1 MVVVHGLAP
10 KNREVGDVAI
20 AAGERCQAEC
30 AAHGGASIHGD
41 LGEGRREAVGHD
53 ASAVHSQEL
62 NVAQAVPEAVPGQDE
77 AVALIRRAEVGG
89 DHLGILIE
97 VAVAGDQHGAAQ
109 GSVGAY
115 HGVAHL
121 IGGGVAGAALVQGVD
136 RHGGAVGEHGG
147 FQRLHAAIGAVV
159 ERCGRAPS
167 AAFIVAIV
175 DGVLGLEVQGVV
187 GVGVIDAAPEDHGAV
202 LSIGGHHGGEIRRAV
217 GGEAGGRPIR
227 AVVDRGHDFRAVH
240 QEVLLLHTDF
250 VIGVLAG
257 QVGGK
262 THEGCRREGRIARDV
277 HIAVAEAFE
286 VRRIVD
292 GAGDSVAAAG
302 EDAIVGAAL
311 VDTAVIA
318 VADVGED
325 LAVVAELRVG
335 IGVGVGLQAL

>member
-10 KNREVGDVAI
+10 KNREVGDVAV
-20 AAGERCQAEC
+20 APGEGGQAEG
-30 AAHGGASIHGD
+30 AAHGGASICGD
-41 LGEGRREAVGHD
+41 LGKGRREAVGHD
-53 ASAVHSQEL
+53 AVTIHRQEL
-62 NVAQAVPEAVPGQDE
+62 DVAHAVPEAVPGQDE
-77 AVALIRRAEVGG
+77 AVVVFAEVGG

-159 ERCGRAPS
+159 EGLCLAPS
-167 AAFIVAIV
+167 AVFIVAIV

-187 GVGVIDAAPEDHGAV
+187 GVGVIDAAPEDHGAAIAV
-202 LSIGGHHGGEIRRAV
+202 GGHHGGEIRRAV
-217 GGEAGGRPIR
+217 GGEAGGRPGAIL
-227 AVVDRGHDFRAVH
+227 VDRGHDFRAVH
-240 QEVLLLHTDF
+240 QEVLLLHGDG

-277 HIAVAEAFE
+277 HIAVAVAGK
-286 VRRIVD
+286 VRGIGD
-292 GAGDSVAAAG
+292 GVGNSVAAVG
-302 EDAIVGAAL
+302 EDAIVGAAIIDAAAL
-311 VDTAVIA
+311 A